1 MHDSEQEHSGITG
14 CRVTYESTIFYNE
27 ANKFSIIV
35 VKTSDPRIPPQACSG
50 RYYGDRMLR
59 FTAVGYEL
67 PRTKA
72 VELELDGEWV
82 ESKYGYQLQVEQWQ
96 EIVPQTA
103 DGLLAYLGSGLI
115 KGIGPKTA
123 EDIVATFGPD
133 TLNILD
139 NEPEKLLQIRGITE
153 GKLKDIEESYA
164 ESRVLRNLMSLL
176 GPFKITPAT
185 ALKIYQNFGPA
196 CVDILKN
203 CPYDLCQISGF
214 GFKRVD
220 GIVRKTDN
228 RLHSAERIKGAVLY
242 TLEDARGKSGHFH
255 DCGKCD
261 IIQLSSSNETAGKEC
276 APMKGATSIQERLWE
291 LRKDK
296 GLNLEELSKLTGIS
310 KSALGSYEKE
320 DFKEINHG
328 NLITLADFYGVSVD
342 YLLCRTENREQINT
356 PLTELHLNDEMVAL
370 LKSGRINNRL
380 LCELAT
386 HKDFIKFLA
395 DIEIY
400 VDGIATMQIQNL
412 NALVDTVRHEIIERY
427 RPGEDD
433 PHLKVL
439 QAAHISD
446 DEYFS
451 HMVLDDLNLIIRDI
465 REAHKKDSES
475 APQTTV
481 ADELKENLEAVENFK
496 GSRDE
501 KLVVLYCKQLG
512 INYKN
517 LSDEEFRWLIRILK
531 KSKKMGTPISQRKK
545 R

>member
-1 MHDSEQEHSGITG
+1 
-14 CRVTYESTIFYNE
+14 
-27 ANKFSIIV
+27 
-35 VKTSDPRIPPQACSG
+35 
-50 RYYGDRMLR
+50 
-59 FTAVGYEL
+59 
-67 PRTKA
+67 
-72 VELELDGEWV
+72 
-82 ESKYGYQLQVEQWQ
+82 
-96 EIVPQTA
+96 
-103 DGLLAYLGSGLI
+103 
-115 KGIGPKTA
+115 
-123 EDIVATFGPD
+123 
-133 TLNILD
+133 
-139 NEPEKLLQIRGITE
+139 
-153 GKLKDIEESYA
+153 
-164 ESRVLRNLMSLL
+164 
-176 GPFKITPAT
+176 
-185 ALKIYQNFGPA
+185 
-196 CVDILKN
+196 
-203 CPYDLCQISGF
+203 
-214 GFKRVD
+214 
-220 GIVRKTDN
+220 
-228 RLHSAERIKGAVLY
+228 
-242 TLEDARGKSGHFH
+242 
-255 DCGKCD
+255 
-261 IIQLSSSNETAGKEC
+261 
-276 APMKGATSIQERLWE
+276 MKGATTIQERLWE

-296 GLNLEELSKLTGIS
+296 GLNLEELSELTGIS

-320 DFKEINHG
+320 DYKEINHG
-328 NLITLADFYGVSVD
+328 NLITLADFYEVSVD

-356 PLTELHLNDEMVAL
+356 PLTGLHLNDEMVAL

-481 ADELKENLEAVENFK
+481 ADELKENLEELSELTGISKSALGSYEKEDYKEINHGNLITLADFYGVSVDYLLCRTENREQINTPLTELHLNDEMVALLKSGRINNRLLCELATHKDFIKFLADIEIYVDGIATMQIQNLNALVDTVRHEIIERYRPGEDDPHLKVLQAAHISDDEYFSQMVRDDLNLIIRDIREAHKKDSESAPQTTVANELKENLEAVENFK
-496 GSRDE
+496 GSRLE
-501 KLVVLYCKQLG
+501 KLAMLYCKQLG

-517 LSDEEFRWLIRILK
+517 LSEEEFRWLIRILQ

>member
-1 MHDSEQEHSGITG
+1 ME
-14 CRVTYESTIFYNE
+14 
-27 ANKFSIIV
+27 
-35 VKTSDPRIPPQACSG
+35 
-50 RYYGDRMLR
+50 
-59 FTAVGYEL
+59 
-67 PRTKA
+67 
-72 VELELDGEWV
+72 
-82 ESKYGYQLQVEQWQ
+82 
-96 EIVPQTA
+96 
-103 DGLLAYLGSGLI
+103 LLA
-115 KGIGPKTA
+115 
-123 EDIVATFGPD
+123 
-133 TLNILD
+133 
-139 NEPEKLLQIRGITE
+139 
-153 GKLKDIEESYA
+153 
-164 ESRVLRNLMSLL
+164 
-176 GPFKITPAT
+176 
-185 ALKIYQNFGPA
+185 
-196 CVDILKN
+196 
-203 CPYDLCQISGF
+203 
-214 GFKRVD
+214 
-220 GIVRKTDN
+220 
-228 RLHSAERIKGAVLY
+228 
-242 TLEDARGKSGHFH
+242 
-255 DCGKCD
+255 
-261 IIQLSSSNETAGKEC
+261 
-276 APMKGATSIQERLWE
+276 IQERLKD
-291 LRKDK
+291 LRLNK
-296 GLNLEELSKLTGIS
+296 GLKLEELAEQTGIS
-310 KSALGSYEKE
+310 KSALGSYEK
-320 DFKEINHG
+320 DDYKEINHG
-328 NLITLADFYGVSVD
+328 NLITAGRLLWGVPSIICF
-342 YLLCRTENREQINT
+342 CRTENREQINT
-356 PLTELHLNDEMVAL
+356 PLTELHLSDEMVAL

-451 HMVLDDLNLIIRDI
+451 HMVRDDLNLIIRDI

>member
-1 MHDSEQEHSGITG
+1 
-14 CRVTYESTIFYNE
+14 
-27 ANKFSIIV
+27 
-35 VKTSDPRIPPQACSG
+35 
-50 RYYGDRMLR
+50 
-59 FTAVGYEL
+59 
-67 PRTKA
+67 
-72 VELELDGEWV
+72 
-82 ESKYGYQLQVEQWQ
+82 
-96 EIVPQTA
+96 
-103 DGLLAYLGSGLI
+103 
-115 KGIGPKTA
+115 
-123 EDIVATFGPD
+123 
-133 TLNILD
+133 
-139 NEPEKLLQIRGITE
+139 
-153 GKLKDIEESYA
+153 
-164 ESRVLRNLMSLL
+164 
-176 GPFKITPAT
+176 
-185 ALKIYQNFGPA
+185 
-196 CVDILKN
+196 
-203 CPYDLCQISGF
+203 
-214 GFKRVD
+214 
-220 GIVRKTDN
+220 
-228 RLHSAERIKGAVLY
+228 
-242 TLEDARGKSGHFH
+242 
-255 DCGKCD
+255 
-261 IIQLSSSNETAGKEC
+261 
-276 APMKGATSIQERLWE
+276 MKGATSIQERLWE

-465 REAHKKDSES
+465 RETHKKDSES

-481 ADELKENLEAVENFK
+481 ADELKENLEAVENFRAVVWK
-496 GSRDE
+496 NWQCFTASSSVSTIKIYLKKNFAGSF
-501 KLVVLYCKQLG
+501 G
-512 INYKN
+512 FYKN
-517 LSDEEFRWLIRILK
+517 
-531 KSKKMGTPISQRKK
+531 QRKWEHLSARGK
-545 R
+545 NGKEKPLLHGLLASM

>member
-1 MHDSEQEHSGITG
+1 
-14 CRVTYESTIFYNE
+14 
-27 ANKFSIIV
+27 
-35 VKTSDPRIPPQACSG
+35 
-50 RYYGDRMLR
+50 
-59 FTAVGYEL
+59 
-67 PRTKA
+67 
-72 VELELDGEWV
+72 
-82 ESKYGYQLQVEQWQ
+82 
-96 EIVPQTA
+96 
-103 DGLLAYLGSGLI
+103 
-115 KGIGPKTA
+115 
-123 EDIVATFGPD
+123 
-133 TLNILD
+133 
-139 NEPEKLLQIRGITE
+139 
-153 GKLKDIEESYA
+153 
-164 ESRVLRNLMSLL
+164 
-176 GPFKITPAT
+176 
-185 ALKIYQNFGPA
+185 
-196 CVDILKN
+196 
-203 CPYDLCQISGF
+203 
-214 GFKRVD
+214 
-220 GIVRKTDN
+220 
-228 RLHSAERIKGAVLY
+228 
-242 TLEDARGKSGHFH
+242 
-255 DCGKCD
+255 
-261 IIQLSSSNETAGKEC
+261 
-276 APMKGATSIQERLWE
+276 MKGATSIQERLWE

-296 GLNLEELSKLTGIS
+296 GLNLEELSKLTCIS

-356 PLTELHLNDEMVAL
+356 SLTELHLNDEMVAL

-481 ADELKENLEAVENFK
+481 ADELKENLEAVEN
-496 GSRDE
+496 SRQTGM
-501 KLVVLYCKQLG
+501 KSLVVLTAS
-512 INYKN
+512 N
-517 LSDEEFRWLIRILK
+517 LVSTI
-531 KSKKMGTPISQRKK
+531 KSVR
-545 R
+545 

>member
-1 MHDSEQEHSGITG
+1 MLVSVRVPPYPCQKSWHYIAGEAYPTQAGHSIG
-14 CRVTYESTIFYNE
+14 F
-27 ANKFSIIV
+27 
-35 VKTSDPRIPPQACSG
+35 DPSMNYLYHRTFLCPVPYIHK
-50 RYYGDRMLR
+50 
-59 FTAVGYEL
+59 VG
-67 PRTKA
+67 
-72 VELELDGEWV
+72 
-82 ESKYGYQLQVEQWQ
+82 
-96 EIVPQTA
+96 
-103 DGLLAYLGSGLI
+103 
-115 KGIGPKTA
+115 
-123 EDIVATFGPD
+123 
-133 TLNILD
+133 
-139 NEPEKLLQIRGITE
+139 IRGKI
-153 GKLKDIEESYA
+153 
-164 ESRVLRNLMSLL
+164 RN
-176 GPFKITPAT
+176 
-185 ALKIYQNFGPA
+185 
-196 CVDILKN
+196 
-203 CPYDLCQISGF
+203 
-214 GFKRVD
+214 
-220 GIVRKTDN
+220 
-228 RLHSAERIKGAVLY
+228 
-242 TLEDARGKSGHFH
+242 FH

-261 IIQLSSSNETAGKEC
+261 IIQLNGRNKTTGKER
-276 APMKGATSIQERLWE
+276 APMKVATSIQERLWE

-320 DFKEINHG
+320 DYKEINHG

-481 ADELKENLEAVENFK
+481 ANELKENLEAVENFK

>member
-1 MHDSEQEHSGITG
+1 
-14 CRVTYESTIFYNE
+14 
-27 ANKFSIIV
+27 
-35 VKTSDPRIPPQACSG
+35 
-50 RYYGDRMLR
+50 
-59 FTAVGYEL
+59 
-67 PRTKA
+67 
-72 VELELDGEWV
+72 
-82 ESKYGYQLQVEQWQ
+82 
-96 EIVPQTA
+96 
-103 DGLLAYLGSGLI
+103 
-115 KGIGPKTA
+115 
-123 EDIVATFGPD
+123 
-133 TLNILD
+133 
-139 NEPEKLLQIRGITE
+139 
-153 GKLKDIEESYA
+153 
-164 ESRVLRNLMSLL
+164 
-176 GPFKITPAT
+176 
-185 ALKIYQNFGPA
+185 
-196 CVDILKN
+196 
-203 CPYDLCQISGF
+203 
-214 GFKRVD
+214 
-220 GIVRKTDN
+220 
-228 RLHSAERIKGAVLY
+228 
-242 TLEDARGKSGHFH
+242 
-255 DCGKCD
+255 
-261 IIQLSSSNETAGKEC
+261 
-276 APMKGATSIQERLWE
+276 MKGATTIQERLWE

-296 GLNLEELSKLTGIS
+296 GLNLEELSELTGIS

-320 DFKEINHG
+320 DYKEINHG
-328 NLITLADFYGVSVD
+328 NLITLADFYEVSVD

-356 PLTELHLNDEMVAL
+356 PLTGLHLNDEMVAL

-501 KLVVLYCKQLG
+501 KLVILYCMNNPG
-512 INYKN
+512 
-517 LSDEEFRWLIRILK
+517 
-531 KSKKMGTPISQRKK
+531 
-545 R
+545 